1 MKRPWSTFVAIIILA
16 MVAIAIMRPHGELTF
31 YKFHREYKF
40 SQGLDLQGGVHLKYA
55 LDLSGVEENQ
65 RDQAVQGV
73 KNVMENRINPL
84 GIAEPVV
91 QTAKVGDDVALI
103 IELPGQKDVQSAV
116 DLIGKTAR
124 LTFREVDE
132 SGQDFKETGLT
143 GADLRPN
150 GSSVGQNQT
159 TSAPLIELAFTSE
172 GADKFESITARN
184 VGKPLAIYLDDQ
196 PLQIANVQEAI
207 TGGQAQISGSFT
219 IKEAQDVVRL
229 LNAGALPVPLNL
241 IEQRSIG
248 ATLGQESVYRSLVAG
263 LVGFVL
269 VGIFMI
275 LYYRML
281 GVIAVIAL
289 VLYTTIS
296 LAIFK
301 ILHVTLTLAGITG
314 FILSIG
320 MAVDANILIFER
332 LKEELKEGKSFRRAI
347 HDGFDRAWSSIRDS
361 NASSI
366 LTALILYNFGSSSL
380 IKGFSLTLIIGIIVS
395 LFTAVT
401 VSRTL
406 LYLLMGTKL
415 LPVKSTNEDKE
426 PIHANED
433 RGVGVPQGRKRLQGR
448 SARW

>member
-1 MKRPWSTFVAIIILA
+1 MRRPWSMFVGIIILA
-16 MVAIAIMRPHGELTF
+16 LLTIAIVRPHGELTF
-31 YKFHREYKF
+31 YKFHRNYKF

-55 LDLSGVEENQ
+55 LDLSGVKPED
-65 RDQAVQGV
+65 RDIAVRGV

-84 GIAEPVV
+84 GIAEPVI
-91 QTAKVGDDVALI
+91 QTAKIGDEQTLI
-103 IELPGQKDVQSAV
+103 VELPGQKDVQAAIAS
-116 DLIGKTAR
+116 IGKTAK
-124 LTFREVDE
+124 LSFRELDE
-132 SGQDFKETGLT
+132 TGQDFQETGLT

-150 GSSVGQNQT
+150 GASVGQNPT
-159 TSAPLIELAFTSE
+159 TGAPLISLAFTNEGSE
-172 GADKFESITARN
+172 KFENITARN
-184 VGKPLAIYLDDQ
+184 VQKPLAIYLDDQ
-196 PLQIANVQEAI
+196 PLQIATVQEAI
-207 TGGQAQISGSFT
+207 TGGQAQISGTFT
-219 IKEAQDVVRL
+219 IAEVQENVRL
-229 LNAGALPVPLNL
+229 LNAGALPVPLKL

-263 LVGFVL
+263 IVGLGLVGL
-269 VGIFMI
+269 FMI

-289 VLYTTIS
+289 LLYTGVS
-296 LAIFK
+296 LAVFK
-301 ILHVTLTLAGITG
+301 MLPVTLTLAGITG

-332 LKEELKEGKSFRRAI
+332 LKEELKDGKSMQRAI
-347 HDGFDRAWSSIRDS
+347 KDGFDRAWSSIRDS

-380 IKGFSLTLIIGIIVS
+380 IKGFSLTLIIGILVS

-415 LPVKSTNEDKE
+415 LPGTIEAAPEASTPALNR
-426 PIHANED
+426 PNRNQS
-433 RGVGVPQGRKRLQGR
+433 RGKR